1 VAIDSTRVKVC
12 ASADRI
18 EWVEQPLQ
26 ERARKRRKVRAW
38 QKACDADDPNEGA
51 GSWLGETG
59 DKLRNLEVPAELEPL
74 PKGKRSLTDPDSRF
88 LRERGGRFV
97 LGYTGE
103 IAVSED
109 HFIVAAR
116 VT

>member
-1 VAIDSTRVKVC
+1 
-12 ASADRI
+12 
-18 EWVEQPLQ
+18 
-26 ERARKRRKVRAW
+26 
-38 QKACDADDPNEGA
+38 
-51 GSWLGETG
+51 
-59 DKLRNLEVPAELEPL
+59 VPAELEPL
-74 PKGKRSLTDPDSRF
+74 LKVKRSLTDADSRF

-116 VT
+116 VTQSPCWPWSPTLAACTADRSRATSTGHIMCY